1 MANKDAGKREKEK
14 VKEDGREKMG
24 GKGRK
29 GERG

>member
-1 MANKDAGKREKEK
+1 MANKDAGKIKKEQ

-29 GERG
+29 GERV